1 MVCVSHKQLI
11 MRRFSNGISVY
22 EALLMGRDEN
32 DADAWCKAM
41 HTRLELAGQGARSD
55 DAAQPLA
62 RKFAER
68 NLRSLPEI
76 CADQLRVH
84 HRANH
89 HGPPCKFRISWSS
102 TSAKANFCGG
112 NVLTVTHTG
121 MRAAQAA
128 WATTRAALTQH
139 PLPRKTRVRR
149 YVCLVSRGQV
159 LSDAWKLRRQAI
171 RDLVDWFGVR
181 GHR

>member
-62 RKFAER
+62 RKVRREKLEKPSR
-68 NLRSLPEI
+68 NL
-76 CADQLRVH
+76 C
-84 HRANH
+84 
-89 HGPPCKFRISWSS
+89 
-102 TSAKANFCGG
+102 
-112 NVLTVTHTG
+112 
-121 MRAAQAA
+121 
-128 WATTRAALTQH
+128 
-139 PLPRKTRVRR
+139 
-149 YVCLVSRGQV
+149 
-159 LSDAWKLRRQAI
+159 
-171 RDLVDWFGVR
+171 
-181 GHR
+181 